1 MAVAR
6 TFLALL
12 VALSVAI
19 LPAAGGA
26 AVVQKTVDASISEPM
41 HDCCPGHDDKAMDC
55 ASMAAC
61 ALKCFSFSGGSVTEL
76 LFPLKLASQKP
87 PRVRD
92 AGPSQAG
99 TPPFR
104 PPRV

>member
-12 VALSVAI
+12 VALSVAV
-19 LPAAGGA
+19 LPATGGV

-41 HDCCPGHDDKAMDC
+41 HDCPGHGDKAMDC

-76 LFPLKLASQKP
+76 LFPLKLASQQP
-87 PRVRD
+87 PRARE

-99 TPPFR
+99 TPPFC